1 MPGLR
6 RITGF
11 ECPIVNVVNNLQFIN
26 SIIAILFGTGFLP
39 LVPACYKNY
48 KIVQPEL
55 FLISCQGLKVM
66 IRSNEIRKLLNWKIL
81 LKCDTSTN

>member
-26 SIIAILFGTGFLP
+26 SISAILFGTGFLP
-39 LVPACYKNY
+39 LVPACYKNC
-48 KIVQPEL
+48 KIMQPEL
-55 FLISCQGLKVM
+55 FLISRQGYG
-66 IRSNEIRKLLNWKIL
+66 IRSNEIRKLLNWKVL